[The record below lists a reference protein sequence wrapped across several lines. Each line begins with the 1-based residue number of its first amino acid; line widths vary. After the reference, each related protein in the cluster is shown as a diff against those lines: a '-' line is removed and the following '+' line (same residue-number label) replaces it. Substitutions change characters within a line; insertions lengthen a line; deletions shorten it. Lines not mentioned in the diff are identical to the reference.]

1 MKKAIL
7 FLSVLSI
14 AGFVSCKKDNKDPE
28 PSNPTSPAP
37 TPTTGNLTVQ
47 FTNMVDAQPLVFNTG
62 YKIMGG
68 DSFKVTKLNY
78 YITNIRITKTD
89 NSVYSETNSY
99 HLVEHSNP
107 SSTSITLPN
116 VPNGSYKSIS
126 FTLGVDSALN
136 VSGAQQGDLSPTK
149 GMFWSWNSGYIMFK
163 LEGSSPASG
172 ASSKGLLYHVGGF
185 SGANKTQREF
195 AFNFGATTA
204 NVNGT
209 STTPKVKVST
219 NVTELFR
226 NPNTINFSV
235 LHTVHMPGADAKKLA
250 DNYAD
255 MFTFD
260 SVVN

>member
-1 MKKAIL
+1 M
-7 FLSVLSI
+7 
-14 AGFVSCKKDNKDPE
+14 SCKKDTKDPVT
-28 PSNPTSPAP
+28 PAPAP
-37 TPTTGNLTVQ
+37 TEGNLTVE
-47 FTNMVDAQPLVFNTG
+47 FTHMVDNQPLVFNTG

-78 YITNIRITKTD
+78 YITNIKVVKAD
-89 NSVYSETNSY
+89 NSVYSEPNSY

-107 SSTSITLPN
+107 SSARIVLSN
-116 VPNGSYKSIS
+116 VPFGAYKSIS
-126 FTLGVDSALN
+126 FRLGVDSALN
-136 VSGAQQGDLSPTK
+136 VSGAREGDLSPTK

-172 ASSKGLLYHVGGF
+172 ASNKGLLYHVGGF
-185 SGANKTQREF
+185 AGANKTQRDF
-195 AFNFGATTA
+195 TFNFGNASA
-204 NVNGT
+204 DV
-209 STTPKVKVST
+209 STVSSNPKVKVAV

-226 NPNTINFSV
+226 NPNSIDFSV